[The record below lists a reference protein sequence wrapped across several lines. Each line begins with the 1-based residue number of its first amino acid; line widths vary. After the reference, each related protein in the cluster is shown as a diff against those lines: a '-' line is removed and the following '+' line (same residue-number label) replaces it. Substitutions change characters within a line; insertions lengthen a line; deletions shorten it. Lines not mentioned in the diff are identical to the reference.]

1 MNYSRWQFLV
11 LCAGLMVLSS
21 CATAPPRKFAKDHL
35 DDVCQQYDIHWTLDS
50 VSQIITLSRGALEA
64 KVLVESSTVIFG
76 TEHIDL
82 SKPVRRTKNAIIIPP
97 DFKEKVIDRL
107 LTEIVATPT
116 TMLKFNKIVI
126 DAGHGGEDPGA
137 ISRSGLQEKTVVLD
151 IAKRLKGLLESKGIT
166 IVMTRDRDEFI
177 SLPGRTEIA
186 TSVKPD
192 LFVSIHAN
200 ASPKSRNVQGMEIY
214 ALRELDFKEKKEDQ
228 RLKNQ
233 RAFFRGL
240 AMISSPNV
248 ENILQDMLY
257 TYKRSE
263 SVAVAAYVL
272 DRTTKKV
279 DIHNNGMHTAGYFV
293 LRNTLIPAILVEVG
307 YLTNPKE
314 EGLLKTSDYRQ
325 KIAEGLAESILSCA
339 EN

>member
-1 MNYSRWQFLV
+1 MRKFQLFIVVVV
-11 LCAGLMVLSS
+11 LMALSG
-21 CATAPPRKFAKDHL
+21 CVTTRPTPRFAKDHL
-35 DDVCQQYDIHWTLDS
+35 DDICQQYDIHWTLDS
-50 VSQIITLSRGALEA
+50 VSQIITLSHGALEA

-76 TEHIDL
+76 NEHIDL
-82 SKPVRRTKNAIIIPP
+82 SRPVRRTKSAIIIPP

-107 LTEIVATPT
+107 LTELVATPT
-116 TMLKFNKIVI
+116 KILKFNKIVI

-137 ISRSGLQEKTVVLD
+137 IGHSGLQEKTVNLD
-151 IAKRLKGLLESKGIT
+151 IAKRLKNLLESKGI
-166 IVMTRDRDEFI
+166 IVTMTRDRDDFI
-177 SLPGRTEIA
+177 TLPGRTEIA
-186 TSVKPD
+186 TRAKPD

-200 ASPKSRNVQGMEIY
+200 SNPNSRSVQGMEIY
-214 ALRELDFKEKKEDQ
+214 ALRELDAKEKKEDQ

-233 RAFFRGL
+233 RTFFKSL
-240 AMISSPNV
+240 SMNSSSDLDK
-248 ENILQDMLY
+248 IIQDMLY

-263 SVAVAAYVL
+263 SIEVASYIL
-272 DRTTKKV
+272 DRTTRKAG
-279 DIHNNGMHTAGYFV
+279 IHNNGVHTAGFFV

-307 YLTNPKE
+307 YLTNAKE